1 MRLESVRATAI
12 LIAIPAF
19 LFTLAGGALAQ
30 NTGQNTGQDTDQGKR
45 ADNVKPQPNAV
56 FVNGALA
63 VPGAPANS
71 ETVPAKF
78 SEQNAADDQLPTW
91 GYTFHHLT
99 AEQRR
104 AIYESIAAKNQKSSS
119 SPPNPDTYAVLGA
132 VLPDSIPLQSP
143 PADVAAQ
150 IADVKWYLAAMIGD
164 KAVLVEPA
172 SKVVVG
178 VFTQK

>member
-30 NTGQNTGQDTDQGKR
+30 NTGQDKR
-45 ADNVKPQPNAV
+45 ADDVKPQPNAV

-104 AIYESIAAKNQKSSS
+104 AIYESVAAKNQRSSAGGR
-119 SPPNPDTYAVLGA
+119 PLNADTYAVLGA

-150 IADVKWYLAAMIGD
+150 IAGVKWYLAAMIGD

-178 VFTQK
+178 VFAQK

>member
-1 MRLESVRATAI
+1 MRLEPVRATAI

-19 LFTLAGGALAQ
+19 LFMLAGGALAQ
-30 NTGQNTGQDTDQGKR
+30 NTGQDKR
-45 ADNVKPQPNAV
+45 ADDVKPQPNAA

-78 SEQNAADDQLPTW
+78 SQQNAADDQLPTW

-104 AIYESIAAKNQKSSS
+104 VIYESIAAKNQGSSASRS
-119 SPPNPDTYAVLGA
+119 SPNSDTYA
-132 VLPDSIPLQSP
+132 
-143 PADVAAQ
+143 
-150 IADVKWYLAAMIGD
+150 
-164 KAVLVEPA
+164 
-172 SKVVVG
+172 
-178 VFTQK
+178 

>member
-1 MRLESVRATAI
+1 MRLGSVRATAI
-12 LIAIPAF
+12 LLAIPAF
-19 LFTLAGGALAQ
+19 LFTFAGGALAQ
-30 NTGQNTGQDTDQGKR
+30 NTGQDTGQDKR
-45 ADNVKPQPNAV
+45 ADDVKPQANAV

-104 AIYESIAAKNQKSSS
+104 AIYESVAAKYQRSSAS
-119 SPPNPDTYAVLGA
+119 GGPPNSDTYAVLGA
-132 VLPDSIPLQSP
+132 VLPDSMPLQSP
-143 PADVAAQ
+143 PADLAAQ

-178 VFTQK
+178 VFAQK